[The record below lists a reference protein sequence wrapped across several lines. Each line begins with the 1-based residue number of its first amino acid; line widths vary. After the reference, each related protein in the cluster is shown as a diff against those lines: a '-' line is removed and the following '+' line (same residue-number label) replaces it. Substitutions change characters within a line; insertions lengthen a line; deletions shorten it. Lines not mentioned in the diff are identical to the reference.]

1 MGPTRSK
8 IGEKGPKWGLFWVL
22 PLIKIPLVSPSLDQK
37 EQNCFGHPQFYS
49 SIAPMHLV
57 HKKFPMIYVTSGQ
70 ILAKYFLPIIEVLG
84 VKPEPC
90 GCSLT
95 TRFCLFGLE
104 FPSDKFNGFMMRDV
118 WRHRIQEL
126 MRIEDELAKEKD
138 PNKIFKFK
146 KLLDAQNH
154 NNPVTSI
161 KDPET
166 GKVLTDVDDIFSFIL
181 KYNQEIMKKG
191 DAINDHIEEIQ
202 RLKDEVL
209 LEMFEGRDDCP
220 KTIPWSNFV
229 RVVRKTHQ
237 QNKGRPQL

>member
-1 MGPTRSK
+1 
-8 IGEKGPKWGLFWVL
+8 
-22 PLIKIPLVSPSLDQK
+22 
-37 EQNCFGHPQFYS
+37 
-49 SIAPMHLV
+49 
-57 HKKFPMIYVTSGQ
+57 
-70 ILAKYFLPIIEVLG
+70 
-84 VKPEPC
+84 
-90 GCSLT
+90 
-95 TRFCLFGLE
+95 
-104 FPSDKFNGFMMRDV
+104 MRDV

-126 MRIEDELAKEKD
+126 VRIEDELAKEKD
-138 PNKIFKFK
+138 PNKIFKSK

-181 KYNQEIMKKG
+181 KNNQEIMKKG

-220 KTIPWSNFV
+220 KTIPWTNFV